1 MVRRFVQLTIVMG
14 IVFSGWVAVAEPAS
28 AGTNV
33 LVNGSFEWPRPR
45 GSETSRRFDVG
56 QHVGAW
62 TVTAGTVVTTTDS
75 PPFETP
81 PVGVQAINLRPGPEL
96 GEGEI
101 CQTVSGLVTGGSYKV
116 RLLAGSVIQSSTID
130 VTLGGAPVG
139 HLDLAGATPAVFK
152 LYVWNVT
159 APASEAAFCL
169 HGRPVEDYGFP
180 IVDAVRIKPTAG

>member
-1 MVRRFVQLTIVMG
+1 MVRRLVQLTIAMG
-14 IVFSGWVAVAEPAS
+14 IAFSGSVAFAAPAS

-45 GSETSRRFDVG
+45 GAATSRSFDVG

-62 TVTAGTVVTTTDS
+62 TVTAGSVVTTTDS

-81 PVGVQAINLRPGPEL
+81 PVGVQAMNLRPGLEV

-101 CQTVSGLVTGGSYKV
+101 CQTVSGLVAGGSYKV

-130 VTLGGAPVG
+130 VTFGGAPVA
-139 HLDLAGATPAVFK
+139 HLDLVGALPAVFK
-152 LYVWNVT
+152 LYVWTVT
-159 APASEAAFCL
+159 APANEAVFCL
-169 HGRPVEDYGFP
+169 HGKPVEDYGFP
-180 IVDAVRIKPTAG
+180 IVDAVRIKPISG